1 VKHSWRIDASSVAVE
16 RAGTFDR
23 DFDRTF
29 ADDVA
34 IDFPALGTTVERM
47 SHAFV
52 EHDAAVDRLRAEI
65 RLSARQAG
73 AGAAIDIDVPVRCTC
88 LGCGGRGEV
97 WGDACRPCDG
107 SGHAFVQRTLTVS
120 VPAGVAHG
128 ARFSFSVAP
137 RRGPRTRVDV
147 RIAVA

>member
-1 VKHSWRIDASSVAVE
+1 MKHGWRVDHSSVAVE
-16 RAGTFDR
+16 RGSSFDR
-23 DFDRTF
+23 DFDRSFT
-29 ADDVA
+29 DDVA

-47 SHAFV
+47 SQAFV
-52 EHDAAVDRLRAEI
+52 DHDPAVDRLRAEI
-65 RLSARQAG
+65 RLSVRQAD
-73 AGAAIDIDVPVRCTC
+73 AGTAVPLDVPVRSTC

-97 WGDACRPCDG
+97 WGESCQPCAG
-107 SGHAFVQRTLTVS
+107 SGHAFVRRTVTVS

-128 ARFSFSVAP
+128 AHFSFSVSP